1 MAQPRPSRVRHPRI
15 RRLVQPPKTPR
26 TNRTHPTHREGG
38 QLPSSTKASPASWTQ
53 VKHSPAN
60 PVRFRCRF
68 PTADY
73 GGPLLTFG
81 GFRLPLADPLLPTHS
96 RRATKVPQPKQAPHD
111 PECSHGYV
119 MEGAIYLV
127 LPVFHSFTRTAG
139 PATAA
144 TAYRRL
150 GLSRRPPHP
159 SYQCNI
165 TWNTTYTTA
174 AIEHHNNA
182 ETKTRDRYLPHHP
195 STSTSDTTSPTSY
208 QHSPGA
214 APTARNPVTPHH
226 FVQILRLPREA
237 LRVRLLHIGLGSLR
251 STMGTEGGWSWIG
264 GRFAGPA

>member
-1 MAQPRPSRVRHPRI
+1 MAGPGPGRVRHPRV
-15 RRLVQPPKTPR
+15 RGLVQPPKTPR
-26 TNRTHPTHREGG
+26 THRTHPTSRKGG
-38 QLPSSTKASPASWTQ
+38 QPPSSTKASPASWTQ
-53 VKHSPAN
+53 IKHSPAN

-165 TWNTTYTTA
+165 V
-174 AIEHHNNA
+174 EHHLHHRRNR
-182 ETKTRDRYLPHHP
+182 TPQQRRDKDSRSLSPSPSINLYERYDFTNLIPTLPWG
-195 STSTSDTTSPTSY
+195 SSD
-208 QHSPGA
+208 
-214 APTARNPVTPHH
+214 R
-226 FVQILRLPREA
+226 
-237 LRVRLLHIGLGSLR
+237 
-251 STMGTEGGWSWIG
+251 
-264 GRFAGPA
+264 